1 MGTYITKLS
10 NIDSTAIA
18 DVGLPFYN
26 ERLVKTTTSVLEYY
40 ESLSGVSHTLKNKHY
55 YGFAERAAGNIRRSS
70 SCDEAEAKNH
80 ERTLLRPPVKNKS

>member
-26 ERLVKTTTSVLEYY
+26 ERLVKTTTSVLES
-40 ESLSGVSHTLKNKHY
+40 ESLSSVSHTLKKINTTMALPSARLATSGGVLLVMKP
-55 YGFAERAAGNIRRSS
+55 RQ
-70 SCDEAEAKNH
+70 
-80 ERTLLRPPVKNKS
+80 RTMSLHCSDLA